1 MKIIT
6 KDLVNW
12 YQLNKR
18 NLPWRNTND
27 PYAIW
32 ISEIMLQQ
40 TRVEAVINYYN
51 RFIKEIPDIKSLAHI
66 KEDALLKL
74 WEGLGYYSRARNLQK
89 AARKILGDGKNTL
102 PNTKEELLKLPGIGA
117 YSAGAILSIAYKIP
131 TIAIDGNVYRV
142 IGRVYEIDT
151 PINKPSAYK
160 VYASIVEKNLS
171 KEYPS
176 EFTQS
181 FMDLGSLI
189 CTPKN
194 PDCKNCPLN
203 KKCLSYKMKTQDL
216 YPVKDKKNEKKI
228 EERSVFLFVYQN
240 KLAIRKR
247 KETGLLAS
255 LYELPNS
262 KEYNSLIDVE
272 NAFLDQQINYQSIM
286 EIGEAKHVFSHIIW
300 YMKGYLVFLKEPLKD
315 FIWVDKKDLEKNYSI
330 PSAFSYYIN
339 YYLKNF

>member
-6 KDLVNW
+6 KELINW

-40 TRVEAVINYYN
+40 TRVEAVIHYYN
-51 RFIKEIPDIKSLAHI
+51 RFMKEIPNIESLAHI

-89 AARKILGDGKNTL
+89 AARKLLDAGKNTL

-203 KKCLSYKMKTQDL
+203 KKCLSYKKKTQDL
-216 YPVKDKKNEKKI
+216 YPVIKISLQFEKEKK
-228 EERSVFLFVYQN
+228 RAY
-240 KLAIRKR
+240 
-247 KETGLLAS
+247 LL
-255 LYELPNS
+255 LYMSYRIL
-262 KEYNSLIDVE
+262 K
-272 NAFLDQQINYQSIM
+272 SI
-286 EIGEAKHVFSHIIW
+286 I
-300 YMKGYLVFLKEPLKD
+300 L
-315 FIWVDKKDLEKNYSI
+315 
-330 PSAFSYYIN
+330 
-339 YYLKNF
+339 